1 MPAEQSPSDALLQR
15 FFLKRPRLLG
25 HWISGGTEL
34 SGRRRACFNAIVKSL
49 DSAYYSTAATTR
61 IREEIKQ
68 LCMGQ
73 DSGVAWAKRYLKKGF
88 PEPQTANLPMFQL
101 LEKWL
106 SDGGIRLAHQVGCC
120 SGREIAWFAQQ
131 FPDVQFTGSDCDP
144 AVIAFLKE
152 HWAGVPNLEFMELQM
167 DKPIPEEAGLQTD
180 LLYASGGFHYMDTES
195 LLRFLV
201 DARRHAC
208 RIALSQPLDRHFH
221 PETSQE
227 STPRG
232 MLSWNHPYPRLLQQA
247 GWSRIEWREGF
258 VPELP
263 KWKNIAAWAI
273 VPIGQSSLS
282 MINSDPK
289 VSETR

>member
-1 MPAEQSPSDALLQR
+1 MPAEQGPSGSLLQR
-15 FFLKRPRLLG
+15 LFLKRPRLLG

-34 SGRRRACFNAIVKSL
+34 SGRRRTIFNALVKSL
-49 DSAYYSTAATTR
+49 DAAYYSPTATTQL
-61 IREEIKQ
+61 REEIKH
-68 LCMGQ
+68 LCMGR

-88 PEPQTANLPMFQL
+88 PEPQTANLPMFQRL
-101 LEKWL
+101 GEWFA
-106 SDGGIRLAHQVGCC
+106 DGGIRSAHQVGCC

-131 FPDVQFTGSDCDP
+131 FPGLQFTGSDCDP
-144 AVIAFLKE
+144 EVIAFLKE
-152 HWAGVPNLEFMELQM
+152 HWASVPNLDFIELHM

-180 LLYASGGFHYMDTES
+180 LLYASGGFHYMDPDS

-201 DARRHAC
+201 DTRRHAR
-208 RIALSQPLDRHFH
+208 RIALSQPLDRQFH

-263 KWKNIAAWAI
+263 KFKNIAAWAI
-273 VPIGQSSLS
+273 A
-282 MINSDPK
+282 SD
-289 VSETR
+289 